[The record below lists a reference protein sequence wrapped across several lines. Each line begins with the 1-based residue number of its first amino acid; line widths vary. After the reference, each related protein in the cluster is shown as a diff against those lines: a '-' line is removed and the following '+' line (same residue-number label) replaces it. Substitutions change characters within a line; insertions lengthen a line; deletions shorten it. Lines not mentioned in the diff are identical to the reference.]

1 MELKL
6 FYSKKLI
13 SYMFKSRKGQ
23 FFPLSD
29 SAPRESFPILTISLL
44 IINVAI
50 FIWSYTSPIVNY
62 KINGETVEIPLYY
75 IQYGFIPASPTIL
88 TLFSSMFMHGGLD
101 HIFGNMWYL
110 WIFGDNVEDRFG
122 KIKFLFLYFASGLF
136 ATFTQYITDPFSK
149 IPSIGASGAISG
161 ILGAYILLF
170 PKEKV
175 LSRIGYSFVHIPS
188 YVVIGFWFV
197 LQFIFGT
204 ASLLGGIGSGIAF
217 WAHVGGFVLGFI
229 LTFLL
234 LRLKRI

>member
-1 MELKL
+1 
-6 FYSKKLI
+6 
-13 SYMFKSRKGQ
+13 MFKSRKGQ

-29 SAPRESFPILTISLL
+29 TAPRKGFPILTISLI

-50 FIWSYTSPIVNY
+50 FVWSLSNFEDIIFT
-62 KINGETVEIPLYY
+62 
-75 IQYGFIPASPTIL
+75 YGFIPAYATIL
-88 TLFSSMFMHGGLD
+88 TLFTSMFLHGGLD

-110 WIFGDNVEDRFG
+110 WIFGDNVESRFG
-122 KIKFLFLYFASGLF
+122 KIKFLFLYFLSGLI
-136 ATFTQYITDPFSK
+136 ATFFHYMTDPASV
-149 IPSIGASGAISG
+149 IPTIGASGAISG

-175 LSRIGYSFVHIPS
+175 LSRIGYSFVHIPA

-204 ASLLGGIGSGIAF
+204 VSLLGGIGSGIAF
-217 WAHVGGFVLGFI
+217 FAHVGGFLGGFI
-229 LTFLL
+229 LTSLL